1 MGLVIVLHV
10 LLFVSVQ
17 TQLTV
22 RVVLVIPTEP
32 MQVNAKPVLLYVSV
46 IIMIIVLAVQVEHI

>member
-1 MGLVIVLHV
+1 MLHV